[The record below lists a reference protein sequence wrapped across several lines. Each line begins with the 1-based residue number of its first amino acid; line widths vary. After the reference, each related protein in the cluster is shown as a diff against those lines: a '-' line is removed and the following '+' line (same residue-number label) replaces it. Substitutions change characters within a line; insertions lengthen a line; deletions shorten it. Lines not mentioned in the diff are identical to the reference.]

1 MEKNAPDSIKDKP
14 LPFKEWNLRNI
25 VTEEDRIAVERAYKK
40 ATTMNLWK
48 RITKNTHKDVLK
60 YMDLLKSYT
69 HEVLV
74 TFRMDFMDEIEKNN
88 IS

>member
-1 MEKNAPDSIKDKP
+1 
-14 LPFKEWNLRNI
+14 
-25 VTEEDRIAVERAYKK
+25 
-40 ATTMNLWK
+40 MNLWK

-69 HEVLV
+69 LEVLV
-74 TFRMDFMDEIEKNN
+74 TIRMDFVDEIEKNI